1 MPRDVDRYG
10 RQRDRRD
17 KSPSSFSS
25 RRSRFHSRRS
35 RSHSRRS
42 HSRESRKSRSRGL
55 RISSTTRLSKYVL
68 RVPPLDKQTR
78 DIRVDEESDSDRDDA
93 RISRSKRL
101 KKIDVNNPL
110 SAFQVKTKGSYSGI
124 FFLQADLE

>member
-1 MPRDVDRYG
+1 MLRDVDRYG
-10 RQRDRRD
+10 KQRDRRD

-42 HSRESRKSRSRGL
+42 HSRGSRRSRSRGL
-55 RISSTTRLSKYVL
+55 KISSTTRLSKYVL

-78 DIRVDEESDSDRDDA
+78 DIRVDESDSDRDDV